1 MFRVRA
7 ENRFGIS
14 EPLNSG
20 KMIARFPFGTSLFDS
35 SFSLFSPPSKKACD

>member
-14 EPLNSG
+14 EPLTSG
-20 KMIARFPFGTSLFDS
+20 KMIARFPFGMSGFGSSISLFG
-35 SFSLFSPPSKKACD
+35 PHSKKICD

>member
-14 EPLNSG
+14 EPLTSG
-20 KMIARFPFGTSLFDS
+20 KMIARFPFGMSVFNTSI
-35 SFSLFSPPSKKACD
+35 SLFSPPSKKACD